1 VKWMAQQTPKNEK
14 EKKLTED
21 LRFKYIGFEIFPEK
35 AKSFWRSEEE
45 KKEYLEKV
53 KEEGPQAGLLEREHS
68 LVKVSV
74 FSKIDKMVLS
84 FTSFLLAISLFIPW
98 FSARGENVNSSFI
111 GLGVIFKLGTLFG
124 YASSSGFGALLSV
137 VLLLFIILFSCAAGI
152 LNLLAIFK
160 KYKEQES
167 YLVNLKKTLK
177 LNLIPLALWVI
188 LIIISMI
195 GMPTPFAKSMGI
207 KGLGD
212 SFNVI
217 SLFAL
222 SSYGMW
228 FSLTC
233 LIINCVKISDL

>member
-1 VKWMAQQTPKNEK
+1 MAEQSKKDEK
-14 EKKLTED
+14 EKELTED

-35 AKSFWRSEEE
+35 AKSFWRNEEE
-45 KKEYLEKV
+45 KREYLEKV
-53 KEEGPQAGLLEREHS
+53 KEEGPQASLLERDHS

-74 FSKIDKMVLS
+74 FSKIDKIVISL
-84 FTSFLLAISLFIPW
+84 TSFLLAISLFIPW
-98 FSARGENVNSSFI
+98 FSVRGENLNSSFI
-111 GLGVIFKLGTLFG
+111 GLGVIFRLGTLFG

-137 VLLLFIILFSCAAGI
+137 VLLLFIILFSCGAGV
-152 LNLLAIFK
+152 LNLLSLFK

-167 YLVNLKKTLK
+167 YLINLKKTLK
-177 LNLIPLALWVI
+177 LNLIPLVLWVV

-195 GMPTPFAKSMGI
+195 GMSTPFAKSMGI

-228 FSLTC
+228 FSVAC